1 MPTVRSLALVRD
13 TTRVD
18 LGDLTRVAAALQKQV
33 LTDFVPAWRRPA
45 TVDAFV
51 RLEDV
56 PVGHWPMI
64 VRDDIPYDAEGIHLD
79 NQWGPF
85 ALVRWAPG
93 WSLTASHE
101 CLEMLA
107 DPYGRRLRQGPSLKA
122 GQGTVQYLV
131 EVCDPSE
138 AEAFAYEV
146 DGIVV
151 SDFYMSAFFDKS
163 ARAGA
168 RYSFTNAIKRPRQVL
183 RGGYISWRVRPTGE
197 WWQQTFFG
205 ASLQFPHPE
214 EVLHPQG
221 SGRAGATH
229 DGRAGGHG
237 ADDQADTRSAR
248 RTDVQ
253 RGEGDGASGA
263 GAPDCR
269 GGLRHAPREF
279 VRRSAAKG
287 AGPALAHRRHP
298 LGRVLPGEGLV
309 HAVSRRVPPRV
320 RAPTH
325 AGARRAEEGRCS
337 REVARPRQRRAA
349 PPNRS
354 LSTRWR
360 AGT

>member
-1 MPTVRSLALVRD
+1 MPTVRNLALVRD

-64 VRDDIPYDAEGIHLD
+64 VRDDIPYNAEGIHLD

-107 DPYGRRLRQGPSLKA
+107 DPYGRRLRQGPSIKA

-151 SDFYMSAFFDKS
+151 SDFYLGAFFDKS
-163 ARAGA
+163 AKAGT
-168 RYSFTNAIKRPRQVL
+168 RYSFTNAVKRPRQVL
-183 RGGYISWRVRPTGE
+183 RGGYISWRVPSTGE
-197 WWQQTFFG
+197 WWQQTYFG
-205 ASLQFPHPE
+205 ASPQFEFLGAMSRGMNPREFTDGQTRIPKKFFT
-214 EVLHPQG
+214 PKD
-221 SGRAGATH
+221 RAG
-229 DGRAGGHG
+229 R
-237 ADDQADTRSAR
+237 AR
-248 RTDVQ
+248 RTLAV
-253 RGEGDGASGA
+253 RAAMGPAVRSMPVPLGARTS
-263 GAPDCR
+263 
-269 GGLRHAPREF
+269 
-279 VRRSAAKG
+279 SAAKATALRAQVRRI
-287 AGPALAHRRHP
+287 AG
-298 LGRVLPGEGLV
+298 
-309 HAVSRRVPPRV
+309 V
-320 RAPTH
+320 R
-325 AGARRAEEGRCS
+325 
-337 REVARPRQRRAA
+337 
-349 PPNRS
+349 
-354 LSTRWR
+354 
-360 AGT
+360 